1 MKRQLTF
8 ILPAFAFLAWML
20 SSCSGETKTYTVTT
34 PELTLIAEGPL
45 FEGSNTATADW
56 KFNAADFFDGR
67 DPASLKFKEAKIKYI
82 TIIGCDE
89 NETMPEID
97 EIVVEIAAPG
107 TSMMRVGY
115 LQQNIEPCM
124 EYSMQVADIQKNL
137 EDFFKQSGITFV
149 ADLNVLDEEYW
160 ENAELKIKM
169 EFEFSVR

>member
-1 MKRQLTF
+1 MKRQ
-8 ILPAFAFLAWML
+8 FAFIIPAIAFMAFLL
-20 SSCSGETKTYTVTT
+20 SSCSGETKTYTITT
-34 PELTLIAEGPL
+34 PELTLVAEGPL
-45 FEGSNTATADW
+45 FEGSNTATFDW
-56 KFNAADFFDGR
+56 KFNAADYFDGR

-82 TIIGCDE
+82 TIIGCGE

-115 LQQNIEPCM
+115 LQQNIEPCT
-124 EYSMQVADIQKNL
+124 EYTMQVADIQKKL

-160 ENAELKIKM
+160 DDAELKIKV
-169 EFEFSVR
+169 EFEFTVK

>member
-1 MKRQLTF
+1 MKRQVIFL
-8 ILPAFAFLAWML
+8 IPIFAFMAWGL
-20 SSCSGETKTYTVTT
+20 FSCSGETKTYTVST
-34 PELTLIAEGPL
+34 PELTLVAEGPL

-82 TIIGCDE
+82 TIIGCDDY
-89 NETMPEID
+89 ETMPQVD

-124 EYSMQVADIQKNL
+124 EYTMQVADIQKNL
-137 EDFFKQSGITFV
+137 EEFFKQSGITFV
-149 ADLNVLDEEYW
+149 ADINVLDEEYW
-160 ENAELKIKM
+160 ENAELKIKV